1 MQLRHVRRYECVD
14 IDAVVFQ
21 NRQTSE
27 EMQRTKENET
37 AAVMQALDSE
47 VLAASTLQRRRYY
60 ERLDR
65 MSAAPLWERL
75 QNLVRKEPASAASA
89 AHWDFDGVMRALLL
103 DAGELIS
110 AEEAERRV
118 LILENPA
125 LRGASSVT
133 QTLYAGLQLV
143 LPGEIA
149 PAHRHSQAALRFIL
163 EGDGA
168 YTNVEGE
175 KLLMSPGDLILTP
188 SWTWH
193 DHGNETDVPVI
204 WLDGLDIPIVQF
216 FDASFAEAGNQ
227 PSQTLRKPIGD
238 ASARFGEN
246 MAPVGLPKAER
257 DASLL
262 HYRYARSRA
271 ALMAYAG
278 GATVDSCHGYKM
290 QYINPADGGP
300 VMATIGAYL
309 QFLPGGFSSRVSR
322 QTDGAVYSVVEGSGE
337 ALVGETLIRWKPRD
351 IFVVP
356 SWAELKLNA
365 SADSVLFS
373 FSDRPIHEK
382 LGLHR
387 EFRGQS

>member
-1 MQLRHVRRYECVD
+1 
-14 IDAVVFQ
+14 
-21 NRQTSE
+21 
-27 EMQRTKENET
+27 
-37 AAVMQALDSE
+37 MQAFDSE
-47 VLAASTLQRRRYY
+47 VSAAAALQRRRYY

-65 MSAAPLWERL
+65 VSAAPLWERL
-75 QNLVRKEPASAASA
+75 QNLVRKEPASAAIA
-89 AHWDFDGVMRALLL
+89 AHWDYDGALRALLL
-103 DAGELIS
+103 DAGKLIS
-110 AEEAERRV
+110 AEVAERRV

-149 PAHRHSQAALRFIL
+149 PAHRHSQSALRFIL

-175 KLLMSPGDLILTP
+175 KLPMSPGDLILTP

-193 DHGNETDVPVI
+193 DHGNETDAPVV
-204 WLDGLDIPIVQF
+204 WLDGLDIPIVRF

-227 PSQTLRKPIGD
+227 ANQTSRKPMGD

-246 MAPVGLPKAER
+246 MAPVGLPKTER

-300 VMATIGAYL
+300 VMATIGAFL
-309 QFLPGGFSSRVSR
+309 QFLPGGFRSCASR
-322 QTDGAVYSVVEGSGE
+322 QTDGAVYSVVEGCGE
-337 ALVGETLIRWKPRD
+337 ALIGEALIRWKPRD
-351 IFVVP
+351 VFVVP

-365 SADSVLFS
+365 SAGSVLFS

-387 EFRGQS
+387 EFRGQA

>member
-1 MQLRHVRRYECVD
+1 
-14 IDAVVFQ
+14 
-21 NRQTSE
+21 
-27 EMQRTKENET
+27 MQRTNENEV
-37 AAVMQALDSE
+37 AAVMQALDNE
-47 VLAASTLQRRRYY
+47 VLAVPALQRRQYY

-65 MSAAPLWERL
+65 VSAAPLWERL
-75 QNLVRKEPASAASA
+75 QNLVRKEPASAAIA
-89 AHWDFDGVMRALLL
+89 AHWDYDGAMRALLL
-103 DAGELIS
+103 DAGKLIS

-143 LPGEIA
+143 LPGEVA
-149 PAHRHSQAALRFIL
+149 PAHRHSQSALRFII

-168 YTNVEGE
+168 YTAVEGE
-175 KLLMSPGDLILTP
+175 KLPMSPGDLILTP

-193 DHGNETDVPVI
+193 DHGNETDAPVV

-246 MAPVGLPKAER
+246 MAPVGLPKTGR

-262 HYRYARSRA
+262 HYRYAKSRA

-278 GATVDSCHGYKM
+278 GAAVDPCHGYKM
-290 QYINPADGGP
+290 QYINPANGGP
-300 VMATIGAYL
+300 VMATIGAFL
-309 QFLPGGFSSRVSR
+309 QFLPAGFRSCASR
-322 QTDGAVYSVVEGSGE
+322 QTDGAVYSVVEGCGE
-337 ALVGETLIRWKPRD
+337 ALIGEALIRWKPRD
-351 IFVVP
+351 VFVVP

-387 EFRGQS
+387 EFRGQA